1 MKKPSK
7 KRPKRQLQGLLVTS
21 LVRAPCPRM
30 VCGGCLVVGA
40 RHLPWGARSW
50 CGAAPREHRPLA
62 ARTAQAPAEDLEETS
77 ICESW
82 MNKSKPL
89 ICLLTQSTPFISV
102 VVHLKDSRSKSEVK
116 GIIYECV
123 GFCIQE

>member
-7 KRPKRQLQGLLVTS
+7 KRPKRQLQGLLATS
-21 LVRAPCPRM
+21 LVRAPCPCM

-40 RHLPWGARSW
+40 RQLPWGARSW
-50 CGAAPREHRPLA
+50 CRAAPREHRPLA
-62 ARTAQAPAEDLEETS
+62 AHIAQAPAEDLEETS
-77 ICESW
+77 IREPR
-82 MNKSKPL
+82 MNKSEPL

-102 VVHLKDSRSKSEVK
+102 VVHLKDSRSKSKVK

-123 GFCIQE
+123 GFFIPE